1 MQVATPLLCAGAAS
15 CPCCAL
21 PVSSTQPV
29 ALKAQTWRLKERW
42 FVFPASDPLAAC
54 RGRLVLRAEHRF
66 INTSALQVVPAARLA
81 LSLRPGALPVPR
93 GLAGSW
99 QDPAA
104 SWRGSSACS
113 QRGGVAA
120 WQDHSVAGI
129 TVWPWA
135 PLLSQDSV
143 TMGIKRQQS
152 CCPAWQLGT
161 LWASSGGQNLS
172 AYFSCW
178 EDGSRGRALRHCSA
192 GHLGWVTVTTP
203 KPGASP
209 RLGAALWAVQRGW
222 LILSRALSVAKP
234 WPHPEHPT
242 GASRR
247 DRL

>member
-81 LSLRPGALPVPR
+81 PSLRPGALPVPR

-113 QRGGVAA
+113 QCGGVAA
-120 WQDHSVAGI
+120 WQDHSVAGSQCGRDHSVAVGTSAVTGLGDNGNQEAAELLPCLAAWDPLGI
-129 TVWPWA
+129 LRWPKPQCLFFLLGGWQSGQSTQTLLSWA
-135 PLLSQDSV
+135 P
-143 TMGIKRQQS
+143 G
-152 CCPAWQLGT
+152 LGH
-161 LWASSGGQNLS
+161 S
-172 AYFSCW
+172 
-178 EDGSRGRALRHCSA
+178 H
-192 GHLGWVTVTTP
+192 
-203 KPGASP
+203 
-209 RLGAALWAVQRGW
+209 
-222 LILSRALSVAKP
+222 
-234 WPHPEHPT
+234 HP
-242 GASRR
+242 
-247 DRL
+247 